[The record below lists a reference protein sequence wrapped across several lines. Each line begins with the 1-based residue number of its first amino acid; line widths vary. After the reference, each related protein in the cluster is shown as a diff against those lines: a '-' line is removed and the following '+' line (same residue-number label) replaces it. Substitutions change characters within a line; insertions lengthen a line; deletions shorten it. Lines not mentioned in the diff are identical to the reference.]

1 MIINHILM
9 VSLGSKVGTLH
20 PLPPYWDLLTTWD
33 VGRGTSDFGPY
44 VKPALIR
51 RHWGK

>member
-20 PLPPYWDLLTTWD
+20 PLPPYWDLLTTWTWD
-33 VGRGTSDFGPY
+33 VGLWTSDPM
-44 VKPALIR
+44 
-51 RHWGK
+51 